1 MVITT
6 HLEKLAGEYELAGQI
21 AKVQLRG
28 ETTLVLTVPGQPT
41 YILVPKQ
48 GNTFGL
54 EGLNGFEVEFEV
66 GVADAPAS
74 AVTFRQ
80 PNGTFVAKRKS

>member
-1 MVITT
+1 M
-6 HLEKLAGEYELAGQI
+6 
-21 AKVQLRG
+21 
-28 ETTLVLTVPGQPT
+28 
-41 YILVPKQ
+41 VPKQ

-54 EGLNGFEVEFEV
+54 EGLDGFEVEFEV
-66 GVADAPAS
+66 GVADTPAS